1 MAERIAE
8 LLLRRGT
15 LEHVREAPALDGFVE
30 LREEGFEELAR
41 VGEARPFA
49 VAGLNSE
56 SERHVGD
63 AVAT

>member
-1 MAERIAE
+1 MTERIAE
-8 LLLRRGT
+8 LLLRRSSSEQ
-15 LEHVREAPALDGFVE
+15 LRELPALDGFVE